1 MRNKYFSLAMRD
13 GIAMALREDSTVVV
27 LGEDIDKSVLGPT
40 QGLIAEFGR
49 ERIRNTPISEQAV
62 IGAAVGA
69 AATGMRPV
77 IDVMFAGFFY
87 VAMDQI
93 ANQAAHIRYMSGGQI
108 NLPLVLMA
116 GIGPSG
122 QAGSQHSESPHASL
136 MGLSG
141 LKVVAPST
149 PADAQGLM
157 ISAIRDP
164 DPVAYLMDIS
174 LAGTTGPVPENG
186 AVQIG
191 RAEVKRE
198 GTDVTVVAMAS
209 AVRESLQAAED
220 LAADGVSVEV
230 VDLRTLVPMDVDT
243 ILSSVRK
250 TGRLVVAETGR
261 RTCGMAA
268 EVVALATEQAWDALV
283 AAPVR
288 VTWPDIPVPYS
299 PALELACQIAAPDV
313 VNGVRE
319 VMHDTRSMSL

>member
-1 MRNKYFSLAMRD
+1 
-13 GIAMALREDSTVVV
+13 VV

-40 QGLIAEFGR
+40 QGLVTEFGR

-62 IGAAVGA
+62 LGTIIGA

-77 IDVMFAGFFY
+77 MDVMFAGFFY

-108 NLPLVLMA
+108 NLPLVLIA

-122 QAGSQHSESPHASL
+122 QAGSQHSESPHAAL

-149 PADAQGLM
+149 PSDAQGLM
-157 ISAIRDP
+157 IRAIRDP

-174 LAGTTGPVPENG
+174 LAGTMGPVDENV
-186 AVQIG
+186 AVPIG

-209 AVRESLQAAED
+209 AVRESLQAAEQ
-220 LAADGVSVEV
+220 LAADGISVEV
-230 VDLRTLVPMDVDT
+230 VDLRTLVPMDAET

-268 EVVALATEQAWDALV
+268 EVIALVTEQAWDALIT
-283 AAPVR
+283 APVR
-288 VTWPDIPVPYS
+288 LTWPDVPVPYS
-299 PALELACQIAAPDV
+299 PALELACQVMAPDV
-313 VNGVRE
+313 LCGVRE
-319 VMHDTRSMSL
+319 AMRSIRSVSL